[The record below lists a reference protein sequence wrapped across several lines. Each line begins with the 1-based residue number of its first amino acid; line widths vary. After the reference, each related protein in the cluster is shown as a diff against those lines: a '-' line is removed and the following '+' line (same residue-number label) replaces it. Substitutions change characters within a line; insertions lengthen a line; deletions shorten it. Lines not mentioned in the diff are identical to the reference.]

1 MATPTATATATP
13 TATPTPPPFPEQA
26 ASVEEGT
33 EPDQAVADGAFR
45 YTLEAAVR
53 GVTVPSLSL
62 PVTGYGE
69 WVVLVVHAR
78 NVSEEPAVM
87 SMPRLELSVA
97 GPVAER
103 IPLDSGTG
111 VIARYLGFFPAYDNT
126 DSVLFAPGEG
136 HRLALVYLV
145 RPGSVGLALVT
156 GTSAIDLETALS
168 VPDDVTALGEA
179 PPKPDLLEAT
189 VTDVIDGQTIAI
201 EADGAAA
208 EVRYLGITAPQGN
221 ECWAEEATALNVDLV
236 EGQTIWLERQQTDV
250 DKQGRLLRD
259 VWVAG
264 PDGGLILVGQRLVA
278 NGAAEATPEEGDNRF
293 GEWLLTTQA
302 GAQAEEQGLWGAC
315 DATRQRISP
324 LAAVP
329 IVPASTDPGGTAAW
343 QSGEALPRWR
353 WAMLPWGA

>member
-1 MATPTATATATP
+1 M
-13 TATPTPPPFPEQA
+13 
-26 ASVEEGT
+26 GT

-78 NVSEEPAVM
+78 NVSEAPAVM
-87 SMPRLELSVA
+87 SMPNLQLSVA
-97 GPVAER
+97 GPIAER

-126 DSVLFAPGEG
+126 DSVLFAPNEG
-136 HRLALVYLV
+136 HRLALVYLI

-156 GTSAIDLETALS
+156 GTSAIDLEAALAA
-168 VPDDVTALGEA
+168 PDDVTALGEA
-179 PPKPDLLEAT
+179 PAKPELLEAT
-189 VTDVIDGQTIAI
+189 VTDVIDGQTIVI
-201 EADGAAA
+201 EADGATA
-208 EVRYLGITAPQGN
+208 EVRYLAITAPQGN
-221 ECWAEEATALNVDLV
+221 DCWADEATDVNADLV
-236 EGQTIWLERQQTDV
+236 EGKTIWLERQQTDV
-250 DKQGRLLRD
+250 DGQGRLLRD

-264 PDGGLILVGQRLVA
+264 PDDGLILVGQRLVA
-278 NGAAEATPEEGDNRF
+278 NGAAEATPDEGDNRF

-302 GAQAEEQGLWGAC
+302 GAQAEKLGLWGAC
-315 DATRQRISP
+315 DAARQRISP

-329 IVPASTDPGGTAAW
+329 IAPASTDPAGTATG
-343 QSGEALPRWR
+343 QSEEALPRFR